1 MMNQEISKFKSQKAV
16 KDVEYLFIAKVKG
29 NDVLFVKAAGTNPIA
44 YKLPNNFLNRM
55 KREVQPKVLFEM
67 GKFYITPG
75 AIEASK
81 ESNQNGNDFLKR
93 QQNGDWGVID
103 KRDEN
108 ENEISVTQGFRILSA
123 YMTNKGEKL
132 WIITEAD
139 RSSSKILLPSE
150 Y

>member
-1 MMNQEISKFKSQKAV
+1 MMNQEISKSKSQKAV

-29 NDVLFVKAAGTNPIA
+29 NDVLFVKATGTNPTA
-44 YKLPNNFLNRM
+44 YKLPNSFINRL
-55 KREVQPKVLFEM
+55 KREVQPKLLFEM
-67 GKFYITPG
+67 GKIYITRG
-75 AIEASK
+75 AVEALK

-93 QQNGDWGVID
+93 HQNGDWGIVD

-139 RSSSKILLPSE
+139 RSSTTILLPSE

>member
-1 MMNQEISKFKSQKAV
+1 MNQEISKFKSQKAV

-29 NDVLFVKAAGTNPIA
+29 NDVLFVKAAGTSPIA
-44 YKLPNNFLNRM
+44 YKLPTNFLNRL
-55 KREVQPKVLFEM
+55 KREVRPRVLFEL
-67 GKFYITPG
+67 GTIYITPG
-75 AIEASK
+75 AIEALK
-81 ESNQNGNDFLKR
+81 ESNQNGTDFLKR
-93 QQNGDWGVID
+93 HQNGDWGIVD

-139 RSSSKILLPSE
+139 RSSTTILLPSE

>member
-1 MMNQEISKFKSQKAV
+1 MMNQEISKFKSQKAI
-16 KDVEYLFIAKVKG
+16 KQTEYLFIAKVKG
-29 NDVLFVKAAGTNPIA
+29 HDVLFVKAAGINPTA
-44 YKLPNNFLNRM
+44 YKLPNSFLNRL
-55 KREVQPKVLFEM
+55 KKEVQPKILFEM
-67 GKFYITPG
+67 GKIYITPC
-75 AIEASK
+75 AIDALN

-93 QQNGDWGVID
+93 HQAGDWGIVD

-139 RSSSKILLPSE
+139 RSSTTILLPSE